1 MPQKNWIRFLLPPY
15 QFTTNSVTETMPICS
30 LTALE
35 VRSLKS
41 RCWQRCVP
49 SGAFR
54 GRSVFLPFSAS
65 RDLVHSSALGPSF
78 FCLQRATL
86 HPLPPLS
93 CLLLLAL
100 MALLSPSYKDPHGY
114 IRPAPV
120 VQDNLLIA
128 SLVAQMVKDLPA
140 MQGDPGSIPGLGSS
154 SGEGN
159 DNPSSSMD
167 KGAWWATVH
176 GVKKSWTRLSN

>member
-1 MPQKNWIRFLLPPY
+1 MGW
-15 QFTTNSVTETMPICS
+15 V
-30 LTALE
+30 
-35 VRSLKS
+35 
-41 RCWQRCVP
+41 
-49 SGAFR
+49 
-54 GRSVFLPFSAS
+54 
-65 RDLVHSSALGPSF
+65 
-78 FCLQRATL
+78 
-86 HPLPPLS
+86 
-93 CLLLLAL
+93 
-100 MALLSPSYKDPHGY
+100 PSYKDPRGY